1 MSMVYW
7 SSQETA
13 INILKT
19 ERNMPQQ
26 GCLPPVINPKGI
38 THERAKYLLKETW
51 EFCRPGTE
59 ELDLL
64 PLKPIVTH
72 IILDMD
78 TILLL
83 AVNIAL

>member
-1 MSMVYW
+1 MP
-7 SSQETA
+7 QR
-13 INILKT
+13 KGT

-26 GCLPPVINPKGI
+26 GRSPPVINPKRI
-38 THERAKYLLKETW
+38 SHERAKYHFKETW

-59 ELDLL
+59 DLDLL

-72 IILDMD
+72 IKLDMD